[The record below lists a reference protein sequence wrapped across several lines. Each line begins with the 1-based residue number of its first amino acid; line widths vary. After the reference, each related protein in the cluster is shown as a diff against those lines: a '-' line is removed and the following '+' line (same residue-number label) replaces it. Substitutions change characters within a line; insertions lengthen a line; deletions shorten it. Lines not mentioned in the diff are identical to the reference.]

1 MRVSWLGKFCIHIMP
16 LLDPRPTE
24 VHIKSPLSLYLSIL
38 ILVFFSE
45 MAQKIFLIFGMIV
58 DNWNI

>member
-1 MRVSWLGKFCIHIMP
+1 MVRKVLHTHNAIIGPPSYGGSYKT
-16 LLDPRPTE
+16 R
-24 VHIKSPLSLYLSIL
+24 LSLCLSIL

-45 MAQKIFLIFGMIV
+45 MAQQIFLIFGMIV

>member
-16 LLDPRPTE
+16 LLDPRPME
-24 VHIKSPLSLYLSIL
+24 VHIKSRLSLCLSIL

-45 MAQKIFLIFGMIV
+45 MAQQISLIFGMIV